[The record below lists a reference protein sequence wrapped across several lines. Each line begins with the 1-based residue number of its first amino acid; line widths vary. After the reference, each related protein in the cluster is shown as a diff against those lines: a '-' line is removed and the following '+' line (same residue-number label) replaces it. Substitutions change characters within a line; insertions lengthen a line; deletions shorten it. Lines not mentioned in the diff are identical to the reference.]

1 MSDLGQA
8 YVQIVPKATGI
19 SNKISNL
26 LAPGSSKAG
35 ESAGKGIAGGI
46 KKAIVAAGIGA
57 AVVGVVKAAISEG
70 GKIEQSFGGLE
81 TIYGKAAD
89 QAKRFAWNAAKAGI
103 SANDYA
109 EQAVSFGASLKQA
122 FGGDTTK
129 AVKAANTAIMDMT
142 DNAAKMGTPIENIQ
156 NAYQGFAK
164 QNYTMLDNLKLGYG
178 GTKTEM
184 ERLLSDAEKLTGV
197 KYDINNLGDV
207 YAAIHAVQEELG
219 LTGVAAEEASHTF
232 EGSLNALKANWKNL
246 LGELALGGEE
256 VGPMMAE
263 FVSSAATFL
272 FDNLIPMVG
281 NVIQGL
287 PEAISTAVEM
297 AGPKL
302 LETGKSILNWLI
314 NGIKTY
320 APVVIEAIPQV
331 IEAIKTAITTYG
343 PVLLEKGKEM
353 LIKLVEGIK
362 KYAPTVLSYIG
373 DAITTFTSYL
383 SEKLPEWGQK
393 GGEMLRELGKSFVE
407 HIPDML
413 EALGKFAEWLNENI
427 GNIAVG
433 LMKMGGE
440 LMLGLAQGILEGI
453 GNVVGPAMEDVVES
467 IKKPIEAV
475 KSWLSAAWSAIK
487 SAASSAWNGIKSTAS
502 SVWNSIKSTCMK
514 PITSLKSSLSSAWS
528 GIKSAAKSAW
538 EAVKNAITK
547 PIDAAKDK
555 VKDILDKIKNFFP
568 LHIGNIFSGLKLPHI
583 SVSGGKAPFGIG
595 GKGSLPK
602 FSVSWYAK
610 GGIMTEP
617 TLFGGGEAG
626 PEAIVPLDP
635 FWKRMD
641 RMEQALTSNGGDVI
655 VNLNYEASDD
665 ADTMLRD
672 LARGIRRYKRAGA
685 F

>member
-8 YVQIVPKATGI
+8 YVQIIPKATGI

-26 LAPGSSKAG
+26 IKPGSAKAG
-35 ESAGKGIAGGI
+35 QSAGVSIAGGI
-46 KKAIVAAGIGA
+46 KKALIAAGIGV
-57 AVVGVVKAAISEG
+57 AVTKLIKGAVEEG
-70 GKIEQSFGGLE
+70 GKLEQSYGGLE
-81 TIYGKAAD
+81 TIYGDAAD
-89 QAKRFAWNAAKAGI
+89 QAKRFAWNASKAGI
-103 SANDYA
+103 SANEYA

-122 FGGDTTK
+122 FGGDSTK

-287 PEAISTAVEM
+287 PEAIVTAVEVG
-297 AGPKL
+297 GPKL
-302 LETGKSILNWLI
+302 LEAGKSILDWLI

-383 SEKLPEWGQK
+383 SEKLPEWGKK

-407 HIPDML
+407 HIPDMA
-413 EALGKFAEWLNENI
+413 EAIGKLNDWLNENI
-427 GNIAVG
+427 GNLAVG
-433 LMKMGGE
+433 LLKMGGE

-475 KSWLSAAWSAIK
+475 KGWL
-487 SAASSAWNGIKSTAS
+487 SSAWSSIKSTAS
-502 SVWNSIKSTCMK
+502 SAWSGMKSLAQ
-514 PITSLKSSLSSAWS
+514 TSWS
-528 GIKSAAKSAW
+528 GIKSTITKSASGIKSGLSTAWSSIKSTASTAW
-538 EAVKNAITK
+538 EGIKKVMTK
-547 PIDAAKDK
+547 PIEAAKKLITDTIK
-555 VKDILDKIKNFFP
+555 TIKSLFPFKIGKIINLQIPTITMKTGSKTVLGKTITYPTGFDI
-568 LHIGNIFSGLKLPHI
+568 
-583 SVSGGKAPFGIG
+583 
-595 GKGSLPK
+595 
-602 FSVSWYAK
+602 SWHAK
-610 GGIMTEP
+610 GGIVDGA
-617 TLFGGGEAG
+617 TLIGAGEKGA
-626 PEAIVPLDP
+626 EAIVPLDP

-641 RMEQALTSNGGDVI
+641 RMEQALTNNGGDVI